1 MITLLTISWR
11 NIWRHPAR
19 SGILMAAIIVGTCA
33 GILTAGWING
43 LLEQR
48 IEYLIG
54 TELSHVQVHHPEYRV
69 EREPWMAVARAEEV
83 IAYVRGDERVAS
95 FSPRTLAEGL
105 ARSPVSTSGV
115 MIRGVDPDRER
126 ATTSFHERLV
136 EGDWLDVP
144 MRNPVLMGRALA
156 EKLQLK
162 PGQRLVLQFQD
173 LDNQITAAAFHIAG
187 IFQSPSSDYDE
198 RNVLVR
204 SEDLSQLVAGSFICH
219 ELAVRLH
226 EIEDANAIAA
236 DVNTRFPENHA
247 QTWFELSP
255 EIRYLSDWG
264 GIMTY
269 ILMII
274 IMLALSFGILNTMLM
289 AIFERMRELGMLISI
304 GMSRTR
310 VFVMIMLESLM
321 LTMSGA
327 LAGFVL
333 SWITI
338 GYLSDHGIDMSKFAE
353 GLAEF
358 GFDPMT
364 YPFVTAGEYAAIS
377 AIVICAALLA
387 SIYPAIKA
395 VRLNPVE
402 ASKD

>member
-1 MITLLTISWR
+1 MHILLTISWR

-19 SGILMAAIIVGTCA
+19 SGILMAAIIVGTWA
-33 GILTAGWING
+33 GILTAGWVNG

-54 TELSHVQVHHPEYRV
+54 TELSHVQIHHPEYRV
-69 EREPWMAVARAEEV
+69 EREPWMAISEAEDV
-83 IAYVRGDERVAS
+83 ISFLSEDERVAS
-95 FSPRTLAEGL
+95 FSPRTMAEGL
-105 ARSPVSTSGV
+105 ARSPVTAAGV
-115 MIRGVDPDRER
+115 RIRGMDPDLER
-126 ATTSFHERLV
+126 ATTSFHEQLV
-136 EGDWLDVP
+136 EGEWLDDPV
-144 MRNPVLMGRALA
+144 RNPVLMGRALA
-156 EKLQLK
+156 EKLRLK

-187 IFQSPSSDYDE
+187 IFQSPSSEYDE

-204 SEDLSQLVAGSFICH
+204 SEDLSGLVAGSFICH

-226 EIEDANAIAA
+226 EIEDADALAS
-236 DVNTRFPENHA
+236 DLNTRFPDNHA

-289 AIFERMRELGMLISI
+289 AIFERTRELGMLISI

-310 VFVMIMLESLM
+310 VFVMIMLESLV

-327 LAGFVL
+327 LAGFLL

-338 GYLSDHGIDMSKFAE
+338 GYLSDRGIDMSKFAE

-377 AIVICAALLA
+377 AIVIFAALLA
-387 SIYPAIKA
+387 SVYPAIKA